1 LSKRRGGGI
10 LGSLQRIGK
19 SLMLPIAVLPAAGIL
34 LRLGAL
40 LSDPKYFAKGSI
52 IYYVGEILT
61 RGASAIT
68 DHMPVLFAVG
78 VAIGLAEEAGAAAL
92 AALVGYLVLSQVV
105 DLGSTKTMK
114 LDTGVLGGIISGAI
128 AAVLYRRYHKIKLPD
143 WLQFFGGKRFVPII
157 TSFVMVWV
165 GIIFLFIWPTV
176 QDWINSAGNWLI
188 GAGAVGVFVYGILN
202 RLLIPFGLHHIV
214 NTIVWFNVG
223 SYHGVTGDMNRFLH
237 GDPTA
242 GIFMAG
248 MFPIMMFALPAACFA
263 MLHEARPS
271 QRQKVYG
278 VLVSAALTAFLTG
291 VTEPI
296 EFSFMFVAP
305 ILYVV
310 HAILTGVSMAVVD
323 LLGIRHGFTFSA
335 GAIDYILNYNLAT
348 KPLLLLVIGVIYAV
362 LYYVLFRFMIRI
374 FNLKTPGRE
383 DEEDETA
390 NAAEEKGKRAGGG
403 EDELAR
409 QVLEAIGG
417 KENIEHLDACI
428 TRLRMTLKN
437 EEKLDRDQL
446 RKLGASGVIQV
457 GPGNFQAVFGTKSEL
472 LKERILEIAKQ
483 EKAEEAEKP
492 EKE

>member
-1 LSKRRGGGI
+1 LSKRRGGL

-19 SLMLPIAVLPAAGIL
+19 SLMLPIAVLPAAGLL
-34 LRLGAL
+34 LRLGTL
-40 LSDPKYFAKGSI
+40 LSDPKFGKESAIYF
-52 IYYVGEILT
+52 VGEVLT
-61 RGASAIT
+61 RGAGAIM
-68 DHMPVLFAVG
+68 DHMPILFAVG
-78 VAIGLAEEAGAAAL
+78 VALGLAEEAGAAAL
-92 AALVGYLVLSQVV
+92 AAVVGYLVLSQVV
-105 DLGSTKTMK
+105 DLGSTKAVK
-114 LDTGVLGGIISGAI
+114 LDTGVLGGILSGI
-128 AAVLYRRYHKIKLPD
+128 VAAWLYRRYHKIKLPD
-143 WLQFFGGKRFVPII
+143 WLQFFGGKRFIPII
-157 TSFVMVWV
+157 TSFAMVLI
-165 GIIFLFIWPTV
+165 GLIFLFIWPTV
-176 QDWINSAGNWLI
+176 QGWITSAGNWLI
-188 GAGAVGVFVYGILN
+188 GAGAIGVFVYGVLN
-202 RLLIPFGLHHIV
+202 RLLIPFGLHHII

-237 GDPTA
+237 GDHTA

-271 QRQKVYG
+271 QRKKVYG

-305 ILYVV
+305 LLYVV
-310 HAILTGVSMAVVD
+310 HAILTGVSLAVVD

-348 KPLLLLVIGVIYAV
+348 KPLLLLVVGVVYAV
-362 LYYVLFRFMIRI
+362 LYYVLFRFLIRF

-383 DEEDETA
+383 DEEEFESGK
-390 NAAEEKGKRAGGG
+390 EEKDGRTGGG

-417 KENIEHLDACI
+417 KDNIEHLDACI
-428 TRLRMTLKN
+428 TRLRMTLKD
-437 EEKLDRDQL
+437 EEKLDRDKL

-457 GPGNFQAVFGTKSEL
+457 GPGNYQAVFGTKSEL
-472 LKERILEIAKQ
+472 LKERILEICKQ
-483 EKAEEAEKP
+483 EKTE
-492 EKE
+492 EKEKNVTE